1 MLKHFSNFQLPI
13 PKVQFYLS
21 FFVHDPIRIR
31 HTIVYNKNA
40 TYPHIWRIYHFYI
53 LLSLFSFH
61 SIQNS
66 KKYHFGLNFLIT
78 CWWKE
83 KKRLLCPGQ
92 PRHIYMLTFFP
103 RPVKNS
109 LSTRKLISRNTF
121 AIYLVFLYFGI
132 CRYEAFFFI
141 VLCLASS
148 TVSFSLVHLFGN
160 FPLTIKRLIVLLER
174 YSL

>member
-1 MLKHFSNFQLPI
+1 MNLSFLYLALLIFLS
-13 PKVQFYLS
+13 FYLKQQKIS
-21 FFVHDPIRIR
+21 LWPKFP
-31 HTIVYNKNA
+31 YN
-40 TYPHIWRIYHFYI
+40 
-53 LLSLFSFH
+53 LLM
-61 SIQNS
+61 
-66 KKYHFGLNFLIT
+66 KR
-78 CWWKE
+78 
-83 KKRLLCPGQ
+83 KKRLLCPGH

-109 LSTRKLISRNTF
+109 LSTKKLISRNTF